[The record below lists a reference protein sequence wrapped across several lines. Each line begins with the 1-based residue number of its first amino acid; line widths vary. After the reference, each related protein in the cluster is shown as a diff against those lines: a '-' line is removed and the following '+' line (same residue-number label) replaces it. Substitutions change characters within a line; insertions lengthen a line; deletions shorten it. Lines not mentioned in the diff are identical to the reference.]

1 MLLLLVKKKMEILFY
16 SVSFSPPNS
25 SKSITYSLNFDH
37 SIFLAEEGYK
47 EATSKPPGELQGAD
61 ESYWTVFPVKFTE

>member
-1 MLLLLVKKKMEILFY
+1 MEILFY
-16 SVSFSPPNS
+16 SVSFSLPNS

-37 SIFLAEEGYK
+37 SIFQAEEGYK
-47 EATSKPPGELQGAD
+47 EATSKTHEGLQGAD